1 MRRPASIA
9 WRLALAFSVAA
20 LLGFTV
26 SAAMLRSASQSAIE
40 RLQALQAHDRIEDL
54 RYLLERGRAT
64 DLAARA
70 RDKIETLSRD
80 GRTRYWLWSDT
91 DPQWRYGS
99 GADVLAHSMTGTTD
113 VPHVEEID
121 GLSMALRAVNLPATQ
136 VRPPVTLI
144 VGVNREPYVASLAR
158 FQARLLLLSLGGA
171 LLVAVL
177 GFWGVRWSLRPIA
190 RMAADAQRVGPDN
203 RGQRLQ
209 LPALPVELA
218 DLGRSFNA
226 AFDRLDAAYAQLEAF
241 NADVAHELRTPLA
254 TLIGQTQVALSRP
267 RPAAEMEEL
276 LHSNLEELER
286 LRTIVADM
294 LFLARAEQGARAERR
309 ADTSLAAELAKT
321 VDFFDALLE
330 DAGVTVHVEGDARA
344 CVEVS
349 LIHRALSN
357 LLQNAIQHSPAGS
370 RIEARIDRGE
380 GFVRVA
386 LSNPSDTIPPEHL
399 TRLFDRFYRVDAS
412 RPNSD
417 SNHGLGLA
425 IVKAVAAMHGGK
437 AFARSEDGL
446 TTVGFCVSLE

>member
-1 MRRPASIA
+1 MRWSTSIGL
-9 WRLALAFSVAA
+9 RLALAFSCAA
-20 LLGFTV
+20 LLGFTL
-26 SAAMLRSASQSAIE
+26 SAAMLRSASQNAIE

-54 RYLLERGRAT
+54 RYLLERGRAP
-64 DLAARA
+64 DLAVRA

-80 GRTRYWLWSDT
+80 GRTRYWLWCDT
-91 DPQWRYGS
+91 DAQWRYGN
-99 GADVLAHSMTGTTD
+99 GAEALAHRMAGTMD

-121 GLSMALRAVNLPATQ
+121 GLSMALRAVELPASPI
-136 VRPPVTLI
+136 RPPVTLI
-144 VGVNREPYVASLAR
+144 VGVNREPYVASLMR
-158 FQARLLLLSLGGA
+158 FQARLLLLSVGGA

-190 RMAADAQRVGPDN
+190 RMAQVAQRIGPDN

-218 DLGRSFNA
+218 DLGQSFNA
-226 AFDRLDAAYAQLEAF
+226 AFDRLDGAYSQLETF

-267 RPAAEMEEL
+267 RPVAEMEEL

-294 LFLARAEQGARAERR
+294 LFLARAEQGARADRR
-309 ADTSLAAELAKT
+309 SDASLAAELAKT

-370 RIEARIDRGE
+370 RIEARVEKANGM
-380 GFVRVA
+380 VRIA
-386 LSNPSDTIPPEHL
+386 LTNPSENIPQAQL
-399 TRLFDRFYRVDAS
+399 VRLFDRFYRVDAS

-417 SNHGLGLA
+417 ANHGLGLA
-425 IVKAVAAMHGGK
+425 IVKAVATMHGGE
-437 AFARSEDGL
+437 AFARSEGGL
-446 TTVGFCVSLE
+446 VTVGFTLA

>member
-1 MRRPASIA
+1 MKRASSIA

-20 LLGFTV
+20 LLGFAL
-26 SAAMLRSASQSAIE
+26 SAAMLRSASQNAIE

-54 RYLLERGRAT
+54 RYLLERSRSA

-80 GRTRYWLWSDT
+80 GRTRYWLWCDT
-91 DPQWRYGS
+91 DAQWRYGS
-99 GADVLAHSMTGTTD
+99 DAEGLAHRVPSMTD
-113 VPHVEEID
+113 VPRVEEID
-121 GLSMALRAVNLPATQ
+121 GLSMALRAVSLGPTP

-144 VGVNREPYVASLAR
+144 VGVNREPYVASLLR
-158 FQARLLLLSLGGA
+158 FQARLLLLSIGGA

-177 GFWGVRWSLRPIA
+177 GFWGMRWSLRPIA
-190 RMAADAQRVGPDN
+190 RLADEAQRIGPGN

-226 AFDRLDAAYAQLEAF
+226 AFDRLDGAYSQLETF

-267 RPAAEMEEL
+267 RAAAEMEEL

-309 ADTSLAAELAKT
+309 ADASLAAELAKT

-330 DAGVTVHVEGDARA
+330 DAGVTVHVQGDARA
-344 CVEVS
+344 CIEVS

-370 RIEARIDRGE
+370 RIEARIERAD
-380 GFVRVA
+380 GFARVA
-386 LSNPSDTIPPEHL
+386 LTNPSPTIPPAQL
-399 TRLFDRFYRVDAS
+399 ARLFDRFYRVDAS

-417 SNHGLGLA
+417 ANHGLGLA
-425 IVKAVAAMHGGK
+425 IVKAVAAMHGGR

>member
-1 MRRPASIA
+1 MKRPASIA

-20 LLGFTV
+20 LLGFAL
-26 SAAMLRSASQSAIE
+26 SAAMLRTASQNAIE

-64 DLAARA
+64 DLAQRA

-80 GRTRYWLWSDT
+80 GRTRYWLWCDT
-91 DPQWRYGS
+91 DPAWRYGPDAEALAQRIKGS
-99 GADVLAHSMTGTTD
+99 GDTPD
-113 VPHVEEID
+113 IEEID
-121 GLSMALRAVNLPATQ
+121 GLSMALRAVALPATP

-144 VGVNREPYVASLAR
+144 VGVNREPYRASLAR
-158 FQARLLLLSLGGA
+158 FQARLLLLSVGGA

-190 RMAADAQRVGPDN
+190 RMAAEAQRVGPDN

-226 AFDRLDAAYAQLEAF
+226 AIDRLDAAYAQLETF

-309 ADTSLAAELAKT
+309 ADASLAAELLKT
-321 VDFFDALLE
+321 VEFFDALLE
-330 DAGVTVHVEGDARA
+330 DAGVSVYVEGDARA
-344 CVEVS
+344 RVEVS

-357 LLQNAIQHSPAGS
+357 LLHNAIQHAPAGS
-370 RIEARIDRGE
+370 RIEARVERGE
-380 GFVRVA
+380 GFVRIA
-386 LSNPSDTIPPEHL
+386 LSNPSETIPPEQL
-399 TRLFDRFYRVDAS
+399 ARLFDRFYRVDAS

-417 SNHGLGLA
+417 ANHGLGLA
-425 IVKAVAAMHGGK
+425 IVKAVAAMHGGR
-437 AFARSEDGL
+437 AFARSERGL